1 MGRKN
6 SLLDISKAY
15 EQILNEM
22 NVGIPSSA
30 QNPLY
35 QEEDEG
41 QSVVINNADDP
52 SQMTFT
58 ASAPRQSAEDMAQ
71 NANAADINRASS
83 CSKCAD
89 GQCQQSEEEEGQAC
103 GCGKSNC
110 SCGESN
116 CSCGES
122 NCSCGEEEYDVY
134 DNSNLEMAKSEVYK
148 IIKCTDELMQI
159 LDSSPKMEAW
169 MLSKLVKASDF
180 VSSVKDVLDYDLY
193 DKEMSHDMSDL
204 SNGMNLVGQIT
215 SMLSGESKAVNEA
228 VIKRA
233 RFNLEILKNK

>member
-22 NVGIPSSA
+22 NIGIPSSA

-35 QEEDEG
+35 QDEDEG

-52 SQMTFT
+52 SQITFT
-58 ASAPRQSAEDMAQ
+58 AAAPRQSAEDMAQ
-71 NANAADINRASS
+71 QAISSDMKHAS

-89 GQCQQSEEEEGQAC
+89 GQCQQSEEEEEQAC
-103 GCGKSNC
+103 GCGK
-110 SCGESN
+110 
-116 CSCGES
+116 S

-148 IIKCTDELMQI
+148 ILKCADELMQI

-180 VSSVKDVLDYDLY
+180 VSSVKDVIDYDLY

-215 SMLSGESKAVNEA
+215 SMLSGECKAVNEA

>member
-22 NVGIPSSA
+22 NAGIPSSA
-30 QNPLY
+30 QNSLY
-35 QEEDEG
+35 RDENEDEG
-41 QSVVINNADDP
+41 QSVIINNADDP
-52 SQMTFT
+52 SQITFT
-58 ASAPRQSAEDMAQ
+58 AAAPRQSAEDMAQ
-71 NANAADINRASS
+71 NANAADMNRASS

-89 GQCQQSEEEEGQAC
+89 GQCGAEQADEESTC
-103 GCGKSNC
+103 GCGMSD
-110 SCGESN
+110 
-116 CSCGES
+116 
-122 NCSCGEEEYDVY
+122 CSCGEEGYDVY

-148 IIKCTDELMQI
+148 ILKCADELMQI

-180 VSSVKDVLDYDLY
+180 VSSVKDVIDYDLY
-193 DKEMSHDMSDL
+193 DKEMGHDMSDL

-215 SMLSGESKAVNEA
+215 SMLSGECKAVNEA

-233 RFNLEILKNK
+233 RFNLEIIKNK